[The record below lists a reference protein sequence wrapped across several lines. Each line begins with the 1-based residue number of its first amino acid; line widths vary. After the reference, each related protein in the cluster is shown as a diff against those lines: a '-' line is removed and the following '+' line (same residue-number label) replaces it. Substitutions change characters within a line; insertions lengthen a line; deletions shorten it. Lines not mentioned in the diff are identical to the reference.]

1 MIRVPADKITELGIE
16 IFIKQGT
23 SLERATFL
31 VETLVEGN
39 LAGHD
44 SHGVYYYTRY
54 SERIKQGYIK
64 PMAEPEIVKETP
76 GTAFIDGKWTFG
88 QITAKKLVETAVD
101 KAKEN
106 MVSAVGA
113 FNCNHIGRIGY
124 YTDWAAKQGIIS
136 TFYVNVGNPIVSLH
150 NGLGKTFG
158 TNPYSASV
166 PTGGDI
172 PFLVDYAT
180 SVVAAGKLSVA
191 SAKKAKIPKHW
202 TRDQYGRVNDD
213 PNILRDGG
221 WLLPF
226 GEYKGYGLQM
236 VCELLGAVLT
246 GSRVGPSGVELPP
259 SPNGIFMMAVNPEAF
274 IGLDEFTKNT
284 DALLKQVKNWP
295 ALGGERVYVPGEPE
309 KETKEKRLREGID
322 LPETTWGE
330 IMALCE
336 ELGIDAD
343 AILK

>member
-1 MIRVPADKITELGIE
+1 
-16 IFIKQGT
+16 
-23 SLERATFL
+23 
-31 VETLVEGN
+31 
-39 LAGHD
+39 
-44 SHGVYYYTRY
+44 
-54 SERIKQGYIK
+54 
-64 PMAEPEIVKETP
+64 MAEPEIVKETP

-124 YTDWAAKQGIIS
+124 YTSWAAKQGIIS

-330 IMALCE
+330 IMTLCE